1 MAKQPAKGGKTPAKS
16 RKTPVKT
23 AKPDESIKAEAVI
36 DPIPPEFH
44 TPPSAEITTAPA
56 PDAEKIVQ
64 AAPVPPTQEPEPE
77 RSEPVA
83 PPPQRKGGFLP
94 LVLGGLLAGVI
105 GYGIATLSAT
115 DTNTQ
120 LTDALAAQ
128 SQSLADLRD
137 QVAELPTVD
146 LSGVE
151 ETQAALAENLAALQ
165 SDLTGRIDALD
176 TRMADLE
183 SLPVGEGTV
192 SERAIAAY
200 EADLEA
206 LRAEMAE
213 MTGSARTQLDEARAE
228 AAAIE
233 ENAAAAARAAAGR
246 AALARIQTSLD
257 NGEPLGV
264 ALGDLEAAIGTP
276 APDALLAAQDG
287 VPTLAALQDGF
298 SEVATAALAAA
309 RSAGVAG
316 EEASG
321 LGAFL
326 KNQFE
331 VRSTTPREGDSTDA
345 ILSRAEAA
353 LKAGRLSDSLAEI
366 AALPEE
372 ARVEMTDWLGQ
383 AETRASAVTAIDIL
397 STSLNDS

>member
-1 MAKQPAKGGKTPAKS
+1 M
-16 RKTPVKT
+16 
-23 AKPDESIKAEAVI
+23 I
-36 DPIPPEFH
+36 DAIPPEVH
-44 TPPSAEITTAPA
+44 TAPTAETPAHPTPAAEELTDLAPVPSEPAPA
-56 PDAEKIVQ
+56 PEPPKSVT
-64 AAPVPPTQEPEPE
+64 PPPT
-77 RSEPVA
+77 
-83 PPPQRKGGFLP
+83 PQRKGGFFP
-94 LVLGGLLAGVI
+94 LLLGGLLAGVI

-115 DTNTQ
+115 DQNVE
-120 LTDALAAQ
+120 LSEALAAQ
-128 SQSLADLRD
+128 SESLTALQD

-146 LSGVE
+146 LSGIE
-151 ETQAALAENLAALQ
+151 ETQAALHENIDRLQ
-165 SDLTGRIDALD
+165 TELRGQIDALD
-176 TRMADLE
+176 ARMADLE
-183 SLPVGEGTV
+183 SLPVGDGTM
-192 SERAIAAY
+192 SDRAIAAY

-206 LRAEMAE
+206 LRAEMAQ
-213 MTGSARTQLDEARAE
+213 MTGSARAQLDEARAE

-257 NGEPLGV
+257 NGEPLGA
-264 ALGDLEAAIGTP
+264 ALGDLEAAIGEA

-287 VPTLAALQDGF
+287 VPTLAALQEGF
-298 SEVATAALAAA
+298 LDVAPAALAAA
-309 RSAGVAG
+309 RDAGVAG
-316 EEASG
+316 EETSG

-331 VRSTTPREGDSTDA
+331 VRSTTPREGNNTDA

-372 ARVEMTDWLGQ
+372 ARVEMTDWLGM
-383 AETRASAVTAIDIL
+383 AESRAAAVAAIDVL